1 MARLFFGFFND
12 SRAQI
17 QNYSCIAA
25 RAYPIFAH
33 MNEIFRENGRHWLA
47 DLAAIFAVSCALYM
61 SLSFVRPLAS
71 PDEGRYTEIPREMLA
86 HSDMTTPRL
95 NDMPYFYKPPM
106 FYWMQ
111 AASLKVFGTG
121 QFSARFANSLMAVFG
136 VCASYC
142 AARAL
147 YGRRAGVFSAA
158 FLATFL
164 LYYALGQ
171 IVTLDMA
178 VAVFISAAMFCF
190 IVALG
195 RSGAV
200 RGALAVGF
208 FAFCALAVMT
218 KGLIGVLIPA
228 ASVFIYALLIGP
240 AAFLRSLKKSDMAWV
255 ALGLAVFAAVALP
268 WHLLAAAANP
278 AYPEAEGIFSKKWNG
293 QGFFW
298 YYIIH
303 EHVLRFVDSETSM
316 RAQPFWFFFVL
327 VPVGLIPWVVFLPA
341 VVRGVFA
348 DGWKRLRSENPEALF
363 FLAWICFVVLFFSVS
378 RSKLAPYIIPVY
390 PAFAVLFG
398 AWLSKNWG
406 ERVAGAQAAKKIF
419 AALAVA
425 GAAAAPIACRVLIG
439 KGKVADPAVAWA
451 TFGALSVFMLA
462 SSAALFAT
470 IRGGDDRKFFV
481 RAFALSAVFLL
492 FFNPLGRFVQR
503 PSARPLAEEVLAAD
517 PAAKV
522 AVAYDYNYFQDLPV
536 WLGRTVLMIGSPPE
550 EQKFGFMRGR
560 GEYDGK
566 FFASEGAFKEFA
578 ASSGSPVYVALRAR
592 DLGRLSGAGVRFDAV
607 CRNLDMVL
615 VRVKK

>member
-1 MARLFFGFFND
+1 
-12 SRAQI
+12 
-17 QNYSCIAA
+17 
-25 RAYPIFAH
+25 
-33 MNEIFRENGRHWLA
+33 MNEICPGKGARWLA
-47 DLAAIFAVSCALYM
+47 DLAVIFAVSCALYM
-61 SLSFVRPLAS
+61 SLSFTRPLAS

-111 AASLKVFGTG
+111 AASLKVFGTN

-136 VCASYC
+136 ICASYC

-147 YGRRAGVFSAA
+147 YGRRAGIFAAA

-164 LYYALGQ
+164 FYYALGQ

-190 IVALG
+190 IVALR
-195 RSGAV
+195 RSGV
-200 RGALAVGF
+200 WRGTLTVAF

-228 ASVFIYALLIGP
+228 ATIFIYALLVGP
-240 AAFLRSLKKSDMAWV
+240 VAFLRSLKKPDIAWI
-255 ALGLAVFAAVALP
+255 AVFTAIALP

-278 AYPEAEGIFSKKWNG
+278 AYPEAEGIFSKKWDG

-303 EHVLRFVDSETSM
+303 EHVLRFIDAETSN
-316 RAQPFWFFFVL
+316 RAQPFWFFLVL

-341 VVRGVFA
+341 VVRGIFA
-348 DGWKRLRSENPEALF
+348 DGWRRLRAENPEALF
-363 FLAWICFVVLFFSVS
+363 FLVWICFVVLFFSIS

-398 AWLSKNWG
+398 AWLSKNWEG
-406 ERVAGAQAAKKIF
+406 KIAGAQIAKRIF
-419 AALAVA
+419 AGLGIL
-425 GAAAAPIACRVLIG
+425 GAAAAPVACHVLIA
-439 KGKVADPAVAWA
+439 KGKIADPQSAW
-451 TFGALSVFMLA
+451 TMFGALSAYTLI
-462 SSAALFAT
+462 SSLALFVT
-470 IRGGDDRKFFV
+470 IRGGDDKKFFV

-492 FFNPLGRFVQR
+492 FFNPVGKFVQR
-503 PSARPLAEEVLAAD
+503 PSARPLAEEILASNPSAS
-517 PAAKV
+517 V

-536 WLGRTVLMIGSPPE
+536 WLGRTVLMIGMPPE

-566 FFASEGAFKEFA
+566 FFPSEKEFKEFA
-578 ASSGSPVYVALRAR
+578 ASAKSPVFVALRER
-592 DLGRLSGAGVRFDAV
+592 DLGRFSGAGVSFDAV
-607 CRNLDMVL
+607 LRNLDMVL

>member
-1 MARLFFGFFND
+1 
-12 SRAQI
+12 
-17 QNYSCIAA
+17 
-25 RAYPIFAH
+25 
-33 MNEIFRENGRHWLA
+33 MNEICPGKGARWLA
-47 DLAAIFAVSCALYM
+47 DLAVIFAVSCALYM
-61 SLSFVRPLAS
+61 SLSFTRPLAS

-111 AASLKVFGTG
+111 AASLKVFGTN

-136 VCASYC
+136 ICASYC

-147 YGRRAGVFSAA
+147 YGRRAGIFAAA

-164 LYYALGQ
+164 FYYALGQ

-190 IVALG
+190 IVALR
-195 RSGAV
+195 RSGV
-200 RGALAVGF
+200 WRGTLTVAF

-228 ASVFIYALLIGP
+228 AAIFIYALLIGP
-240 AAFLRSLKKSDMAWV
+240 VAFLRSLKKPDIAWI
-255 ALGLAVFAAVALP
+255 ALGLAVFAAIALP

-278 AYPEAEGIFSKKWNG
+278 AYPEAEGIFSKKWDG

-303 EHVLRFVDSETSM
+303 EHVLRFIDAETSM
-316 RAQPFWFFFVL
+316 RAQPFWFFLVL
-327 VPVGLIPWVVFLPA
+327 VPVGLIPWAVFLPA
-341 VVRGVFA
+341 VVRGIFA
-348 DGWKRLRSENPEALF
+348 GGWRRLRAENPEALF

-398 AWLSKNWG
+398 AWLSENWG
-406 ERVAGAQAAKKIF
+406 KKIAGAQIAKRIF
-419 AALAVA
+419 AALGIL
-425 GAAAAPIACRVLIG
+425 GAIAAPIACCVLIG
-439 KGKVADPAVAWA
+439 KGKVADPSAARA
-451 TFGALSVFMLA
+451 MFGALSVYTLI
-462 SSAALFAT
+462 SSIALFAT

-481 RAFALSAVFLL
+481 RAFVLTAVFLL
-492 FFNPLGRFVQR
+492 FFNPMGNFVQR
-503 PSARPLAEEVLAAD
+503 PSARPLAEEILASNPSAS
-517 PAAKV
+517 V

-536 WLGRTVLMIGSPPE
+536 WLGRTVLMIGMPPE

-566 FFASEGAFKEFA
+566 FFPSEKEFKEFA
-578 ASSGSPVYVALRAR
+578 ASAKSPVFVALRER
-592 DLGRLSGAGVRFDAV
+592 DLGRLSGAGVSFDAV
-607 CRNLDMVL
+607 LRNLDMVL